1 VGVTATGNPKLT
13 TIALDSYDIRLEWFP
28 NPGDLVSGGVFYKQ
42 LQGPVELIDKTIGV
56 AGEGQIT
63 WDNREAGQVMGVE
76 FEARKSLEFLS
87 RRLQGLTLG
96 VNASYIQS
104 ETKHTKEEL
113 ANNPFAKE
121 TRPLYDQSPYI
132 VNLDLN
138 YEHPTSGTSLTIG
151 ANFTGERIV
160 LATSLGEDVYEHPPV
175 SLDAA
180 ISQKFWKHWTLRLAV
195 KNILDP
201 EYLQTLGAGYGGPVF
216 QSYHRGRTYAL
227 TLTGEF

>member
-1 VGVTATGNPKLT
+1 
-13 TIALDSYDIRLEWFP
+13 
-28 NPGDLVSGGVFYKQ
+28 
-42 LQGPVELIDKTIGV
+42 
-56 AGEGQIT
+56 
-63 WDNREAGQVMGVE
+63 MGVE

-87 RRLQGLTLG
+87 RRFKGLTLG
-96 VNASYIQS
+96 ANASYIQS
-104 ETKHTKEEL
+104 QTKHTKVEL
-113 ANNPFAKE
+113 KNNPLAEE

-160 LATSLGEDVYEHPPV
+160 LATSLGDDVYEHPPI

-180 ISQKFWKHWTLRLAV
+180 ISQKYWKHWTISFAV

-201 EYLQTLGAGYGGPVF
+201 EYLQTLGPSYGGPVF
-216 QSYHRGRTYAL
+216 QSYHRGRTFCVA
-227 TLTGEF
+227 LTGEHRRKVLSPDSPRLKRNPIQSIETKNKI